1 MQKRCY
7 LQIHKIVMEK
17 LLVKAKGGPM
27 TLHSGF
33 RSFAKDRNGTISQS
47 GFARALE
54 HYGVVLRPEELSV
67 RVPPLFSAP
76 LCRFRKHRSHR
87 SSPFA
92 L

>member
-1 MQKRCY
+1 
-7 LQIHKIVMEK
+7 MEK

-33 RSFAKDRNGTISQS
+33 RSFANDRNGTISQS

-76 LCRFRKHRSHR
+76 LCRFRKHGAFTRRSPSHL
-87 SSPFA
+87 SSAYPVE
-92 L
+92 

>member
-1 MQKRCY
+1 
-7 LQIHKIVMEK
+7 MEK

-33 RSFAKDRNGTISQS
+33 RSFANDRNGTISQS

-67 RVPPLFSAP
+67 RVPPHTFLRSALPFSSA
-76 LCRFRKHRSHR
+76 KTVHT
-87 SSPFA
+87 
-92 L
+92 